1 MWPAQALGQYADDA
15 KICPGE
21 KPQHAPFDARTAYF
35 NSVPQRADNSATL
48 VTDCVE
54 VANAPQ
60 EYYVDWPDTNVRET
74 FTSSG
79 RASAAETFSESPTLQ
94 SSSLY
99 LGANRKEFQ
108 AGIYRDPSFREAL
121 SDAVKSWISHFHGA
135 VSTVSTDRPESE
147 RRSELQRVDLE
158 VRLDVDG
165 TTANFSVTDRS
176 EGSHAPLRVRT
187 PEEIRRANEHAP
199 PDLPLTKE
207 ATGVS
212 FQIDR
217 EKAVVLHVPLIL
229 TNSDHRIVGAIP
241 AVVVTSEWSGAPLS
255 RYPGPL
261 RQ

>member
-1 MWPAQALGQYADDA
+1 MGLAQALGQYADDT
-15 KICPGE
+15 KICPGD
-21 KPQHAPFDARTAYF
+21 KPQHAPFDGRTAYF
-35 NSVPQRADNSATL
+35 NSVAQPADKAATL

-54 VANAPQ
+54 IPDAPH

-79 RASAAETFSESPTLQ
+79 RMSAAETFSDSPMLQ

-99 LGANRKEFQ
+99 LGADRKEFQ
-108 AGIYRDPSFREAL
+108 AGIYRDASLREAL

-135 VSTVSTDRPESE
+135 VSTISTDRPEPE
-147 RRSELQRVDLE
+147 RRKELQRVDVE

-165 TTANFSVTDRS
+165 TTANFSVTERS
-176 EGSHAPLRVRT
+176 QEPHAPLRVRT

-199 PDLPLTKE
+199 PDLPLAKE
-207 ATGVS
+207 TVVIR

-217 EKAVVLHVPLIL
+217 EKAAVLHVPLIL

-241 AVVVTSEWSGAPLS
+241 ATVITSESPAAPGS
-255 RYPGPL
+255 RYPGSAP
-261 RQ
+261 Q